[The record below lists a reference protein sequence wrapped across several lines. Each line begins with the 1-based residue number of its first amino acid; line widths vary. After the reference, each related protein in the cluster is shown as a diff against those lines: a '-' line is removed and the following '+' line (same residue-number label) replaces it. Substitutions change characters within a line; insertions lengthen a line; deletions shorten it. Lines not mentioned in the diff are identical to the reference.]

1 VFHLLRERFFGNR
14 NGWLAMWSVLVVVGI
29 LGTFGPAPGSMEGG
43 IYTVLP
49 LWVHLRG
56 LPEVL
61 LQSLLLSAI
70 LCYWVNNPQKW
81 WLGRAM
87 GIAFAILMALPLL
100 GLLAGQPP

>member
-1 VFHLLRERFFGNR
+1 MER
-14 NGWLAMWSVLVVVGI
+14 
-29 LGTFGPAPGSMEGG
+29 G

-70 LCYWVNNPQKW
+70 LCYWVNNPQKR

-87 GIAFAILMALPLL
+87 EIAFAILMALPLL
-100 GLLAGQPP
+100 GLLAGQLP